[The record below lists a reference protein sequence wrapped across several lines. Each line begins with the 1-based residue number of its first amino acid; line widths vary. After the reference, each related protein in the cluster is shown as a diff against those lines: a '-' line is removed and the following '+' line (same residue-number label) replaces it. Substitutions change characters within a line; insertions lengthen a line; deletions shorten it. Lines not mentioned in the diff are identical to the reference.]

1 MYSGI
6 YGFSYYVARLA
17 QSVEHETLNLRVV
30 GSSPTLGAKYFCPV
44 FQISKLPFLEFRAFL
59 CDQGCGSLHR
69 TMNIGRP
76 KESFTWNKLPQFWSL
91 FVTGAPIFA
100 RFLQQPLCL

>member
-30 GSSPTLGAKYFCPV
+30 GSSPTLGAKYFCPGSNFKTAIFGV
-44 FQISKLPFLEFRAFL
+44 SGFL

-100 RFLQQPLCL
+100 RFLQRPLCR

>member
-30 GSSPTLGAKYFCPV
+30 GSSPTLGDLFLTSFPQDGQDALYKELYTCCEHGAMAQLVKAPV
-44 FQISKLPFLEFRAFL
+44 Q
-59 CDQGCGSLHR
+59 
-69 TMNIGRP
+69 
-76 KESFTWNKLPQFWSL
+76 
-91 FVTGAPIFA
+91 
-100 RFLQQPLCL
+100 